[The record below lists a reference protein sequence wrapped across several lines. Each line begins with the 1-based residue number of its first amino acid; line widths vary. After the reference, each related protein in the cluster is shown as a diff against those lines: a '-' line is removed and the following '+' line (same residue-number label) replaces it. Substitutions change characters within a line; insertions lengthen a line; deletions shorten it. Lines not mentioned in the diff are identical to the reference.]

1 MTFRSFLKSIIFMSQ
16 PSVAAL
22 NTITLNYPRDMM
34 TTADHS
40 LKGWA
45 KMQHCFDFFFF
56 SKFELAF
63 PVSALSYDQTF
74 AIKKYFDLHFILF
87 LVIGYI
93 VYVSCCI
100 YNFT

>member
-22 NTITLNYPRDMM
+22 NTIALNYPRDMM

-56 SKFELAF
+56 QSSNWLFQ
-63 PVSALSYDQTF
+63 YQ
-74 AIKKYFDLHFILF
+74 HFLTTRR
-87 LVIGYI
+87 
-93 VYVSCCI
+93 SQ
-100 YNFT
+100 

>member
-22 NTITLNYPRDMM
+22 NTIALNYPRDMM

-56 SKFELAF
+56 FKVRTGFS
-63 PVSALSYDQTF
+63 SISTF
-74 AIKKYFDLHFILF
+74 LRPDVRNKKVF
-87 LVIGYI
+87 
-93 VYVSCCI
+93 
-100 YNFT
+100 